1 VRRVREVS
9 YEVVSF
15 PFEWRAEQVV
25 ALHEAIRDGIILF
38 YARME
43 RERHGQE

>member
-1 VRRVREVS
+1 VRKVREVS

-25 ALHEAIRDGIILF
+25 ALHEAIRDGILLF
-38 YARME
+38 YAR
-43 RERHGQE
+43 QEKRQGDS